1 MSLDCGLSLAAWL
14 RTRARLAVVVYLWLM
29 VRVKTMLRR
38 DAALIAA
45 FNDLVGDSRRRVLIG
60 LMDGKGLRCIARTP
74 GIGEALGREIARE
87 LAADGLTR
95 VAQRGKIVLTVSG
108 KRAALAALQPLKSAV
123 MAGASQDND
132 DLF

>member
-1 MSLDCGLSLAAWL
+1 
-14 RTRARLAVVVYLWLM
+14 
-29 VRVKTMLRR
+29 MLRR
-38 DAALIAA
+38 DAALLAA
-45 FNDLVGDSRRRVLIG
+45 FNDLLRNSRRRVLIG
-60 LMDGKGLRCIARTP
+60 LLEGKGLRCVARTA

-95 VAQRGKIVLTVSG
+95 VAQRGKIVLTASG

-123 MAGASQDND
+123 LAGAGQDNG